1 MGTEIIRRLDMTR
14 TVERQSGKE
23 LGRKEGL
30 PSLFGG
36 PATGQRTRPGPECT
50 SYLSFFFLL
59 SALARFSG
67 LGVGQRVEMI
77 GNGSQ
82 IQSV

>member
-23 LGRKEGL
+23 LGRKERL

-50 SYLSFFFLL
+50 SYLSFFLL
-59 SALARFSG
+59 SALACFSG